1 MAFFDELGKSISG
14 AGQSAVKQAKDVAD
28 ITRLSALLSENK
40 SQISVINRQIGEKYF
55 ELFREAAGD
64 EFTEL
69 VEKEKELLAE
79 NVFGEWAPEEF
90 RANFDKEQDLERLRM
105 IYLM

>member
-79 NVFGEWAPEEF
+79 ILHYEENE
-90 RANFDKEQDLERLRM
+90 AKVPDYITTVGPNDLIEILER
-105 IYLM
+105 